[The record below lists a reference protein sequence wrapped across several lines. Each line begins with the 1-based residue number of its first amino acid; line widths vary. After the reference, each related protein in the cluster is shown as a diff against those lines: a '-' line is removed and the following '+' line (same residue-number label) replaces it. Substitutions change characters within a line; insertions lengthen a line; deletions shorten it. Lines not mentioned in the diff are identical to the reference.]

1 VVDQQTRRDTR
12 SAQGA
17 GSGPGAGGKAL
28 KVAAVIAAV
37 LVGGYLLLLFID
49 NPPRIGE
56 VLPKQADGTTEKLL
70 LMLFAI
76 GLFAAVL
83 GLILF
88 IAGRFKGKRS
98 DKYVALTFLAP
109 TAVLVA
115 IGLVVPAARTVID
128 SFFDRAGDSFV
139 GFDNYATIFSDS
151 EQLKVLRNT
160 FLWVVITPFLAT
172 GIGLLYA
179 ILIDRARFEAAA
191 KALIFLPMAI
201 PFVGASIIWKFV
213 YEFRPDQ
220 GQIKQIGLLNQI
232 IVSLGGS
239 PQQWLIDEPWNTL
252 FLIVVMIWVQA
263 GFAMTVLSAAI
274 KAIPED
280 IVEAA
285 RLDGVGRLAMFRYVT
300 LPTIRPAVVVVLTTI
315 AIATLKVF
323 DIVRTMTGGQFGT
336 SVVANE
342 FYSQTFRADNRGLG
356 AALAVLLFVLVIPI
370 IIYNVRQLR
379 ASEAR

>member
-1 VVDQQTRRDTR
+1 VTTAEKFLRMGL
-12 SAQGA
+12 A
-17 GSGPGAGGKAL
+17 
-28 KVAAVIAAV
+28 IA
-37 LVGGYLLLLFID
+37 I
-49 NPPRIGE
+49 
-56 VLPKQADGTTEKLL
+56 
-70 LMLFAI
+70 
-76 GLFAAVL
+76 FAAVL

-88 IAGRFKGKRS
+88 LAGRFKGKRS
-98 DKYVALTFLAP
+98 DRYVAMTLLAP
-109 TAVLVA
+109 TAVLV
-115 IGLVVPAARTVID
+115 IVGLLYPAARTVLD
-128 SFFDRAGDSFV
+128 SFLDRSGQSFV
-139 GFDNYATIFSDS
+139 GFDNYATVFTDS

-179 ILIDRARFEAAA
+179 IIIDRARFEAFA

-201 PFVGASIIWKFV
+201 PFVGASIIWRFV
-213 YEFRPDQ
+213 YEYRPDQ
-220 GQIKQIGLLNQI
+220 GSIEQIGLLNQV
-232 IVSLGGS
+232 IVMLGFS
-239 PQQWLIDEPWNTL
+239 PQQWLLNEPWNTM
-252 FLIVVMIWVQA
+252 FLIIVMIWVQA

-285 RLDGVGRLAMFRYVT
+285 RLDGVKRVSMFRYVT
-300 LPTIRPAVVVVLTTI
+300 LPSIRPAVVVVLTTI

-356 AALAVLLFVLVIPI
+356 AALAVLLFVLVVPI
-370 IIYNVRQLR
+370 ILYNVRQLR